1 MMRSATPRKTN
12 ESASVTMIA
21 GYRPIATKAP
31 TIAPTLVPRARSA
44 STLPK
49 IPSGPCIVDAATTEP
64 RLTIGP
70 TERSIPPVSM
80 TMVCAAA
87 TIAVGNQPWT
97 NLAIAPTANMPGN
110 KIA

>member
-1 MMRSATPRKTN
+1 M
-12 ESASVTMIA
+12 
-21 GYRPIATKAP
+21 
-31 TIAPTLVPRARSA
+31 
-44 STLPK
+44 
-49 IPSGPCIVDAATTEP
+49 VDAATTEP

-80 TMVCAAA
+80 TMVSAAA

-97 NLAIAPTANMPGN
+97 NLAIAPTVKMPGN

>member
-31 TIAPTLVPRARSA
+31 TIAPTPVPSARSA
-44 STLPK
+44 RTPPK
-49 IPSGPCIVDAATTEP
+49 IPSGPCMVDAATTEP

-70 TERSIPPVSM
+70 TDRSMPPVSM
-80 TMVCAAA
+80 TIVSAAA

-97 NLAIAPTANMPGN
+97 NLAIAPTDKMPGN